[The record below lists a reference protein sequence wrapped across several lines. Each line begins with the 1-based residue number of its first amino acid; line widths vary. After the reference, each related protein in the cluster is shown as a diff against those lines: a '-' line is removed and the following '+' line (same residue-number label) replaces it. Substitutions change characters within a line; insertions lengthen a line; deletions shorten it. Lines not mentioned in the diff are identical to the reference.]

1 MIFDKIVSAI
11 RNNVV
16 SGLQGY
22 HHNNSFT
29 QEQVA
34 DDIVNLRIQLLTQYA
49 LQGKIPLKDLYLS
62 INCIAVDCK
71 DLEKCSKCRNNTILG
86 TPTLHFEIPQ
96 VMNILGAIDY
106 IGSPDKQNSFKVYT
120 SLKTASLNRY
130 RKSKGKDKPYVWID
144 TTPNGNG
151 YYDCFV
157 FNAPLLKYVSVS
169 AIFKDPRDLEMFGC
183 CDEMSADNYNFLTS
197 EIIQKLSEQYLR
209 YYRQGAMP
217 PLPNDQRYNP

>member
-1 MIFDKIVSAI
+1 MLFEKLISAI

-22 HHNNSFT
+22 HHNTSFT
-29 QEQVA
+29 PEQVG
-34 DDIVNLRIQLLTQYA
+34 DDIVNLRLQLLTQYA
-49 LQGKIPLKDLYLS
+49 LQGKLPLKDLYLS
-62 INCIAVDCK
+62 INCIATDCK
-71 DLEKCSKCRNNTILG
+71 DIEKCSSCRKHFGG

-96 VMNILGAIDY
+96 VMNIIGAIDY

-120 SLKTASLNRY
+120 SLKTANLNKY
-130 RKSKGKDKPYVWID
+130 RKSKAKDKPYVWVD
-144 TTPNGNG
+144 TTPNEHG

-157 FNAPLLKYVSVS
+157 FNAPLLKYISVV
-169 AIFKDPRDLEMFGC
+169 AIFKDPRQLNDLGC
-183 CDEMSADNYNFLTS
+183 CDEISDDNFNFLNA

-217 PLPNDQRYNP
+217 SLPNDQRHLP